1 MSTIRKGIETFLQN
15 RKDHSPFLIP
25 LWSTDLESQF
35 LVHPWSVEVQEG
47 AKCWTD
53 GEEEWAAHRWPYKAG
68 SDPYY
73 KDKPLKFNPAS
84 HISRVGSTWWNWKT
98 KRSVAVAF
106 DIDME
111 DDGHAST
118 TNTVTEKQLDGVVGR
133 LKEIQLSDQL
143 AARASMST
151 SSSVKGS
158 RQKQGTTMSTR
169 RLH

>member
-35 LVHPWSVEVQEG
+35 LVHPGSVEVQEG

-133 LKEIQLSDQL
+133 LKEIPYVTII
-143 AARASMST
+143 RST
-151 SSSVKGS
+151 VGKGDHFYVFF
-158 RQKQGTTMSTR
+158 REW
-169 RLH
+169 